1 MDQRKPTKDER
12 DFVWVVKAASALGL
26 GLMAAFLY
34 SLKQVHPSIRLEITL
49 GTGIAFLGTAI
60 FTWLFCSI
68 LFKGEFNED
77 GSEQATGQR
86 KKQVT
91 RWIVFFLTVSTL
103 ATIGA
108 FVYSLKDIA
117 ADSRR
122 DVIQGTVVAVIVL
135 TGGGVL
141 IHKAVKFFE
150 EQDKAS
156 LEQHDQDK
164 KDEEG

>member
-34 SLKQVHPSIRLEITL
+34 SLKQVHPSIRLEITV
-49 GTGIAFLGTAI
+49 GTGIAFLGTAV
-60 FTWLFCSI
+60 FTWLFCGI

-77 GSEQATGQR
+77 GSEQAAGRR

-91 RWIVFFLTVSTL
+91 RWIIFFLTASTL
-103 ATIGA
+103 ATVGA

-117 ADSRR
+117 AESRR
-122 DVIQGTVVAVIVL
+122 DVIQGTVIAVIVL

-141 IHKAVKFFE
+141 IHKAVRFFE
-150 EQDKAS
+150 EQDKAN
-156 LEQHDQDK
+156 LEQHEQEK
-164 KDEEG
+164 KDED

>member
-49 GTGIAFLGTAI
+49 GTGIAFLVTAV
-60 FTWLFCSI
+60 FTWMFCGI
-68 LFKGEFNED
+68 LFKGEFDED
-77 GSEQATGQR
+77 GSVQAAGQQR
-86 KKQVT
+86 KRVT
-91 RWIVFFLTVSTL
+91 RWIIVFLCVSAL
-103 ATIGA
+103 ATIAA
-108 FVYSLKDIA
+108 FIYSLKDVA
-117 ADSRR
+117 ADSRW
-122 DVIQGTVVAVIVL
+122 DVIEGTGIAVIVL
-135 TGGGVL
+135 AGGGFL

-156 LEQHDQDK
+156 LEQQEQEH
-164 KDEEG
+164 KDEE

>member
-1 MDQRKPTKDER
+1 MDSRKPTKDER

-34 SLKQVHPSIRLEITL
+34 SLKQVHPSIRLEITV
-49 GTGIAFLGTAI
+49 GTGIAFLGTAV
-60 FTWLFCSI
+60 FTWLFCGI

-77 GSEQATGQR
+77 GSEQASGR
-86 KKQVT
+86 RRKQVT
-91 RWIVFFLTVSTL
+91 RWIIFFLTASTL

-122 DVIQGTVVAVIVL
+122 DVIQGTVIAVIVL

-156 LEQHDQDK
+156 LEQHEREK
-164 KDEEG
+164 KDED